1 MAQKNNRIVVP
12 EAKAAM
18 EQFKM
23 EAAREVGV
31 NLENGYNGE
40 LTARQAGSIGN
51 QIRKKM
57 SPVRTASF
65 ERTNRIVDGHKVT
78 VRYIASVIL

>member
-1 MAQKNNRIVVP
+1 MAQKNNRIVIP
-12 EAKAAM
+12 EAKASM

>member
-31 NLENGYNGE
+31 NLDNGYNGE
-40 LTARQAGSIGN
+40 LTARQAGSIGG
-51 QIRKKM
+51 QMVKKM
-57 SPVRTASF
+57 TPKRTSTF
-65 ERTNRIVDGHKVT
+65 ERTNRIVAGHKVT
-78 VRYIASVIL
+78 VRYIASVIV